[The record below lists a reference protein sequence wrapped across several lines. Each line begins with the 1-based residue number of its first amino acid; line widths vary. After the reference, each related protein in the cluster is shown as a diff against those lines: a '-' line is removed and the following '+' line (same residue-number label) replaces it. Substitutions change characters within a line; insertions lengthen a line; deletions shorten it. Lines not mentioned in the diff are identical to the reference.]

1 VLPSAPG
8 AAPMLAIAR
17 SSVSCGTVIHEYL
30 MLGIIASCRACCR
43 SDPRRLACI
52 ALNALGL
59 RHFGNNAG
67 SHRRGAFPEPDRL
80 CAPMLPS
87 TAKKTVDVQTCKG
100 FATVAASFAT
110 GPALRAFG
118 AIRGGASRA
127 QPARLRAE
135 VLRASSVATS
145 AIENGRF
152 AHALSAEVPLRPDT
166 RFQPSLTTGRWHFLY
181 LVNGLRDS

>member
-1 VLPSAPG
+1 MHVVEVIRAGWPALRSMPSGYDISATTPV
-8 AAPMLAIAR
+8 PI
-17 SSVSCGTVIHEYL
+17 
-30 MLGIIASCRACCR
+30 
-43 SDPRRLACI
+43 D
-52 ALNALGL
+52 
-59 RHFGNNAG
+59 
-67 SHRRGAFPEPDRL
+67 GAFPEPDRL

-181 LVNGLRDS
+181 LVNSLRDS